1 MFDAIRNQKKVLM
14 GILLVLVIPAFV
26 LFGVEGYTRYS
37 EQSEAVAVVDGKD
50 ITRLEWD
57 NAHRQE
63 IDRLRES
70 MPGIDIKLLDTEQA
84 RYAALERL
92 VRERVLAAAADTLHV
107 YTSDQKLT
115 RELTNNA
122 TIASLRT
129 ADGKLD
135 VEAYRTLLGR
145 QGLTPEMFEANI
157 RAELSRVQVIEGI
170 GATTLAGPAVANAAL
185 DAFFQRRA
193 VRVLALD
200 PAAYTSKVVVTD
212 ADLQAYYQS
221 NEAQFKTVEQ
231 ADVQYVL
238 LDLPTLERQIVLNEA
253 DVKAYYEQNAAR
265 LSGGEERRASHVLLS
280 VPEGTSAEAKAA
292 IRAKA
297 EALQQELT
305 QNPSRFAEVAKA
317 QSQDPG
323 SAVNGGDLDYF
334 ARGAMVKPFEDAAF
348 ALAKGAISPVVE
360 SDFGFHIIQVTD
372 IRAPKQR
379 PFEDMRAE
387 LEADL
392 KRQQAQKRYAEIAEQ
407 FSNLAYEQAD
417 TLQPMVDKLKLELR
431 SAQGVLRDPVGAPNA
446 DPVLTNPS
454 LLQALFAADA
464 VNNKRNTQ
472 AIEIGSNR
480 LVAARIVKHMPART
494 QALDEVKAAVQQQ
507 FIASKAAELART
519 EGAALLKAAQGGQ
532 APAGLSEEITVSREK
547 TGNLPLPVM
556 NALMSAPASQLPAWT
571 GVDLGPQG
579 YAVLQIT
586 AVQPREAVDDQRR
599 TAERGQV
606 RQWLA
611 AAETAAYYE
620 TLKQRFKVKILAPQ
634 PKP

>member
-1 MFDAIRNQKKVLM
+1 
-14 GILLVLVIPAFV
+14 
-26 LFGVEGYTRYS
+26 
-37 EQSEAVAVVDGKD
+37 
-50 ITRLEWD
+50 
-57 NAHRQE
+57 
-63 IDRLRES
+63 
-70 MPGIDIKLLDTEQA
+70 
-84 RYAALERL
+84 
-92 VRERVLAAAADTLHV
+92 
-107 YTSDQKLT
+107 
-115 RELTNNA
+115 
-122 TIASLRT
+122 
-129 ADGKLD
+129 
-135 VEAYRTLLGR
+135 
-145 QGLTPEMFEANI
+145 
-157 RAELSRVQVIEGI
+157 
-170 GATTLAGPAVANAAL
+170 
-185 DAFFQRRA
+185 
-193 VRVLALD
+193 
-200 PAAYTSKVVVTD
+200 VTD

-238 LDLPTLERQIVLNEA
+238 LDLPTIERQIVLNEA

-280 VPEGTSAEAKAA
+280 LPEGSSAEAKAA

-431 SAQGVLRDPVGAPNA
+431 SAQGVLREPVGAPNA

-494 QALDEVKAAVQQQ
+494 QALDEVKAVVQQQ

-532 APAGLSEEITVSREK
+532 APAGLSEAITVSREK

-586 AVQPREAVDDQRR
+586 AVQPREAVDEQRQ

-634 PKP
+634 PKL

>member
-14 GILLVLVIPAFV
+14 GILLILVIPAFV

-70 MPGIDIKLLDTEQA
+70 MPGIDVKLLDTEQA
-84 RYAALERL
+84 RFNTLERL

-107 YTSDQKLT
+107 YTSDQKLA

-129 ADGKLD
+129 PDGKLD

-157 RAELSRVQVIEGI
+157 RADLSRVQVLEGI
-170 GATTLAGPAVANAAL
+170 GATALVGPAVADAAL
-185 DAFFQRRA
+185 EAFFQRRT
-193 VRVLALD
+193 VRLLGFD
-200 PAAYTSKVVVTD
+200 PATYTSKVVVTD
-212 ADLQAYYQS
+212 ADLQAFYQA
-221 NEAQFKTVEQ
+221 NEAQFKTVEK
-231 ADVQYVL
+231 ADVQYVV
-238 LDLPTLERQIVLNEA
+238 LDLPTIEQQIALNEA

-280 VPEGTSAEAKAA
+280 VPEGSSAEVKAN

-297 EALQQELT
+297 EALQKELV
-305 QNPSRFAEVAKA
+305 QNPSRFADVAKA

-323 SAVNGGDLDYF
+323 SAANGGDLDYF

-348 ALAKGAISPVVE
+348 ALAKDAISDVVE

-379 PFEDMRAE
+379 PFEEVRAE

-392 KRQQAQKRYAEIAEQ
+392 KRQQSQKRYAEMAEQ

-417 TLQPMVDKLKLELR
+417 SLQPIVDKLKLELR
-431 SAQGVLRDPVGAPNA
+431 TAQGVLREPAPNTTS
-446 DPVLTNPS
+446 DVVMGNPR
-454 LLQALFAADA
+454 LLQALFSADA
-464 VNNKRNTQ
+464 INNKRNTE
-472 AIEIGSNR
+472 AIELGANR
-480 LVAARIVKHMPART
+480 LVAARIVQHSPART
-494 QALDEVKAAVQQQ
+494 QPLDEVKAVVQER
-507 FIASKAAELART
+507 FIASKAAELARADG
-519 EGAALLKAAQGGQ
+519 EAQLKAAQGGQ
-532 APAGLSEEITVSREK
+532 VPAGLSSEITVSREQP
-547 TGNLPLPVM
+547 GNLSPQMM
-556 NALMSAPASQLPAWT
+556 NALLSAPVGQLPAWT
-571 GVDLGPQG
+571 GVDVGQSG
-579 YAVLQIT
+579 YVLMQISQ
-586 AVQPREAVDDQRR
+586 VLPRSEVDAQRQV
-599 TAERGQV
+599 AERAQV
-606 RQWLA
+606 KQWLA
-611 AAETAAYYE
+611 AAESAAYYE

>member
-348 ALAKGAISPVVE
+348 ALAQGAISPVVE

-472 AIEIGSNR
+472 AIEMGSNR

-532 APAGLSEEITVSREK
+532 APAGLREEITVSREK